1 MIEPET
7 GEIVYLHKKHKRA
20 AKQWKNKYH
29 VIQPGESMHDIAQK
43 YGMRLSTLYNINNL
57 EPNFIPRA
65 GRQLRLR

>member
-1 MIEPET
+1 
-7 GEIVYLHKKHKRA
+7 
-20 AKQWKNKYH
+20 
-29 VIQPGESMHDIAQK
+29 MHDIAQK